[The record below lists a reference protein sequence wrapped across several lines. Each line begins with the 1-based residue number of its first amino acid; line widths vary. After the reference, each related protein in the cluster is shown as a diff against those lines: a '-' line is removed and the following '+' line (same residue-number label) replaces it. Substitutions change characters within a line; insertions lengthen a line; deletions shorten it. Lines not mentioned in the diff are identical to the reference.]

1 MCPFILLII
10 FIGFPILI
18 NVSFSIN
25 FPITFFYPKANKYKK
40 AIRPG

>member
-10 FIGFPILI
+10 FIGFPILV

-25 FPITFFYPKANKYKK
+25 FPITFLSQSKQIKK
-40 AIRPG
+40 GF